1 MQGTKESKEEDNNP
15 QRTRE
20 DIIFQR
26 LWKSLNKYHWEINK
40 EGDKGDIL
48 ASIILSEQGEWIT
61 AVGYICTS
69 KQKMTK
75 YQVALALGHKIY
87 GREVPV
93 QDVIKEFKMRIEN
106 YCLLFTRV
114 LS

>member
-1 MQGTKESKEEDNNP
+1 
-15 QRTRE
+15 
-20 DIIFQR
+20 
-26 LWKSLNKYHWEINK
+26 
-40 EGDKGDIL
+40 
-48 ASIILSEQGEWIT
+48 
-61 AVGYICTS
+61 
-69 KQKMTK
+69 MTK

-114 LS
+114 LRKHIRCKMLATGDTTGKTRMRLQLP